1 MASNEQIAPLAPAK
15 DIAAPLLSILIV
27 NFNGRHFLD
36 ECLMSIQEHAGV
48 PHEIILVDNA
58 SSDGSAEYVRQVHP
72 EVRLIVSQANL
83 GFTGGNNLGARA
95 AKGRYLLLLNND
107 TVIRSPIAP
116 LIEKMEADAGIG
128 VMGCRLLYG
137 DGRLQESIGYTPN
150 VLSLVLSWT
159 PLASLFPGTKIF
171 RRTVFRTSKLY
182 EQKYVGVDWVSGAC
196 LLTRVALWEQLGG
209 LDERYFMYMEEVDY
223 CLRVRKTGYFV
234 GYSSACQVT
243 HFEGAGRPWV
253 GERAVLNT
261 ADSYMVY
268 IAKFHGRAAVLV
280 LRALLAPVFALRALA
295 YWAVYMMRL
304 DSYGTEKSR
313 AYFLAALKLIKGCA
327 RL

>member
-1 MASNEQIAPLAPAK
+1 MQNTT
-15 DIAAPLLSILIV
+15 APLLTVLIV
-27 NFNGRHFLD
+27 NFNGKNLLH
-36 ECLMSIQEHAGV
+36 ECLTSIQQRIGV

-58 SSDGSAEYVRQVHP
+58 SSDGSAEYVQVAHP
-72 EVRLIVSQANL
+72 EVRLVVSQTNL
-83 GFTGGNNLGARA
+83 GFTGGNNLGAKLAR
-95 AKGRYLLLLNND
+95 GQYLLLLNND
-107 TVIRSPIAP
+107 TVIRTPIAP

-159 PLASLFPGTKIF
+159 PLARLFPGTKMF

-234 GYSSACQVT
+234 AYSSACQVT

-268 IAKFHGRAAVLV
+268 IAKFHGRAAVLM
-280 LRALLAPVFALRALA
+280 LRALLAPIFAFRALA

-304 DSYGTEKSR
+304 DSYGTEKGR
-313 AYFLAALKLIKGCA
+313 AYFLAALKLIRGCA